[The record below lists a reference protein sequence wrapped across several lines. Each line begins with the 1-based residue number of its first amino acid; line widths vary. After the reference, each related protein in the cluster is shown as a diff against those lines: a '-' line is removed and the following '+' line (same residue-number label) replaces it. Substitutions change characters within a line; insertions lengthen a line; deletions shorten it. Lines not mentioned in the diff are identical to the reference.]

1 MGTLTLGIANCILA
15 LLFLVRERYLTVTQ
29 QSSGILV
36 WMTMLQVWSVSLPLK
51 YQPENKKTD
60 VDMRNEN

>member
-1 MGTLTLGIANCILA
+1 MGTLTLGITNCILA

-51 YQPENKKTD
+51 
-60 VDMRNEN
+60 